1 MLFPLGCAGFFLSF
15 YISLVL
21 LLFFT
26 SYAKLITMKPYNN
39 LSEALQQRFGEKLY
53 KLTLNIGCTCP
64 NRDGTLGTRGCIFCS
79 AGGSGE
85 FAGDPRRTVTEQIE
99 AGIRSL
105 SKKRPATRY
114 IAYFQAYTNT
124 YAPVDHLK
132 KAYTEALAHPK
143 VAALAI
149 ATRPDCLPDEVL
161 QLCAELNLIKPVWL
175 ELGLQTIHDDTAAW
189 MRRGYELACFE
200 DALSR
205 LRGCGLEAIV
215 HVILGLPSET
225 RQKMLDTVQYLA
237 RQDIQGIKLHLLHIL
252 SGTDLA
258 AQYQQSPFPVLTMD
272 EYVDLVID
280 CIALLPP
287 HIVIH
292 RLTGDG
298 PKRLLLAPLWSAD
311 KRRVLNTLTRR
322 FRERSITQGCACL
335 SGNP

>member
-1 MLFPLGCAGFFLSF
+1 M
-15 YISLVL
+15 
-21 LLFFT
+21 T
-26 SYAKLITMKPYNN
+26 WNDKPYHS
-39 LSEALQQRFGEKLY
+39 LDYEMKLRFGTKIY
-53 KLTLNIGCTCP
+53 KIALDGGMTCP
-64 NRDGTLGTRGCIFCS
+64 NRDGSLDTRGCIFCS
-79 AGGSGE
+79 DGGSGE
-85 FAGDPRRTVTEQIE
+85 FAEPLFFKSPAHFSPEMHETLLTQFVHSQIE
-99 AGIRSL
+99 HAASKIRHKL
-105 SKKRPATRY
+105 GCAPPGY
-114 IAYFQAYTNT
+114 IAYFQSYPNT
-124 YAPVDHLK
+124 YAPVSYLRTL
-132 KAYTEALAHPK
+132 YTAAIRHPH
-143 VAALAI
+143 VQILSV

-252 SGTDLA
+252 SETDLA
-258 AQYQQSPFPVLTMD
+258 TQYRQCPFPVLTMD

-287 HIVIH
+287 RIVIH

-322 FRERSITQGCACL
+322 FRERGITQGCACL